1 MNLLSLISSLIITEL
16 GLLSILVGAAY
27 WSAKGSGVAAACG
40 LLLVA
45 IGSRFILAYFRRLKD
60 KRRKPRIL

>member
-1 MNLLSLISSLIITEL
+1 
-16 GLLSILVGAAY
+16 LVGAAY